1 MSGYQFDLE
10 ELSGIG
16 RERANDLRAAG
27 FDTIAAIQRASVT
40 ELATVTGISERLAAQ
55 MKEEL
60 ADEGEDRRRE
70 SMWDEEPL
78 SGTARF
84 AHVSSENRHLASL
97 ISKREWLRRFRPGDL
112 DHVLFRPCQ
121 VDVLLVA
128 DGILQFN
135 TGDFGLQ
142 AFVETLLQPPGP
154 YVRFNVTLA
163 HRGFG
168 QFSQILRDHS
178 RVKRVISQF
187 RFDDS
192 THFDPETFDQVW
204 LFGFNSSAN
213 ASGPEPS
220 NAELRV
226 LTEFMDDGGGL
237 FATGDHGSLGR
248 TLCGKVPRARSM
260 RIWEEAAGGVGMN
273 DPRRNDTNRSGADAS
288 TDFDDQSDDVPQ
300 RIEPKMY
307 QRRQGLWTV
316 SFPHPL
322 LCGPDGVIRV
332 MPDHP
337 HEGECVEPSNTSAT
351 VTFDGYTTTE
361 YPDRVGTASRP
372 LPEVI
377 ATSFVPAGN
386 TADTKDPT
394 DHQKFGSICAYDG
407 HRAGVGRVV
416 TDATWHHF
424 VNINLVGDVGNPTPA
439 KRTGFLHSA
448 AGQDHLDEIKRYFRN
463 IAVWLSPTPSI
474 HCMNTRMVWDL
485 LWHHRVVEA
494 VSTRSDVS
502 FDLADAEYVFDVG
515 RHARDV
521 LGKHASK
528 CQSRRLG
535 LDILAPH
542 FEDWVVKALDPWSPR
557 PDEAPDPDS
566 IPWTT
571 MEPVLDLAI
580 GGALIALREEFP
592 EPDPEIRD
600 QAERAF
606 DDVVAD
612 GVESALDMGL
622 RTADESVEQFTKFRN
637 ARGDRTE

>member
-1 MSGYQFDLE
+1 MSGSQSDLE

-27 FDTIAAIQRASVT
+27 FDTLDAIRRASIA
-40 ELATVTGISERLAAQ
+40 ELADVTGISERLAAQ

-60 ADEGEDRRRE
+60 SGDEPRPRDPME
-70 SMWDEEPL
+70 EEPP

-84 AHVSSENRHLASL
+84 AHVSPENRHLANLVSR
-97 ISKREWLRRFRPGDL
+97 RELLRRFRPEDL
-112 DHVLFRPCQ
+112 THVLFRPCR

-128 DGILQFN
+128 DGILHFDESN
-135 TGDFGLQ
+135 FGLQ

-163 HRGFG
+163 HRGSG
-168 QFSQILRDHS
+168 RFSQTLRNHP
-178 RVKRVISQF
+178 RVNRVISGF
-187 RFDDS
+187 RFS
-192 THFDPETFDQVW
+192 NASHFDPETFEQVW
-204 LFGFNSSAN
+204 LFGFDSFG
-213 ASGPEPS
+213 GPS
-220 NAELRV
+220 DAELRV

-237 FATGDHGSLGR
+237 FATGDHGDLGR
-248 TLCGKVPRARSM
+248 ALCGKVPRARSM
-260 RIWEEAAGGVGMN
+260 RIWEEASGEVGMT
-273 DPRRNDTNRSGADAS
+273 DVRRNDTNRSGANAS
-288 TDFDDQSDDVPQ
+288 SDFDDQSDDVPQ

-322 LCGPDGVIRV
+322 LCGPDGIIRV

-337 HEGECVEPSNTSAT
+337 HEGECIKPSNTSAT

-394 DHQKFGSICAYDG
+394 DHQRFGSICAYDG

-424 VNINLVGDVGNPTPA
+424 VNINLVGEVGNSDPVKQA
-439 KRTGFLHSA
+439 GFLYSA
-448 AGQDHLDEIKRYFRN
+448 TGQDHLDDIKTYFRN
-463 IAVWLSPTPSI
+463 IAVWISPAPSI
-474 HCMNTRMVWDL
+474 SCMNTRMIWDL
-485 LWHHRVVEA
+485 LWHHRVIEA
-494 VSTRSDVS
+494 VSTRTDIS
-502 FDLADAEYVFDVG
+502 FDLADARYVLDVG

-528 CQSRRLG
+528 CQSRRIG
-535 LDILAPH
+535 LDILEPH

-571 MEPVLDLAI
+571 LEPILDLAI

-592 EPDPEIRD
+592 EPDPEMRD
-600 QAERAF
+600 KAERVF

-612 GVESALDMGL
+612 GVESAIDLGL
-622 RTADESVEQFTKFRN
+622 RSADESVEQFTKFRN
-637 ARGDRTE
+637 ARRDRTE